1 MEDFSANLECA
12 VTFALAP
19 AAEPQGPFSM
29 SQLYGEHHPWLL
41 RWLRGKL
48 SCTDHAADL
57 AQDTFVKL
65 LAAPEERRFTLREPR
80 AYLTTVARR
89 LLIDHYRRQSLE
101 QAWLAAM
108 AQLPPPSAPSAE
120 ERLLI
125 LETLHRIDAMLDG
138 LGAKVRTAFLLSQL
152 EGMGYAAIAA
162 RLSISERTVK
172 RYMVQALTQCIL
184 LAA

>member
-1 MEDFSANLECA
+1 M
-12 VTFALAP
+12 TFAVAP
-19 AAEPQGPFSM
+19 AADSPKPYSL

-65 LAAPEERRFTLREPR
+65 LATPSEQAATLRAPR

-101 QAWLAAM
+101 QAWLATL
-108 AQLPPPSAPSAE
+108 AQLPAPVTPSAE

-125 LETLHRIDAMLDG
+125 LETLHQIDAMLDG
-138 LGAKVRTAFLLSQL
+138 LGARVRTAFLLSQL
-152 EGMGYAAIAA
+152 EGLAYADIAT
-162 RLSISERTVK
+162 RLQVSERTVK
-172 RYMVQALTQCIL
+172 RYMVQAFEQCIL
-184 LAA
+184 LLA